1 MFWFDRAN
9 PDAVFLD
16 SRRETHKLT
25 DSSSKGGFRELIVD
39 PDLVGD
45 FTALPFGNETF
56 ALVVFDPPHLVRNGR
71 SSWLAKKYG
80 RLGENWKSDLRK
92 GFSECFRVLR
102 SDGVLV
108 FKWNEHDIPVSAVL
122 ALTDEKPLFG
132 NRCGRSAKSHWLVFM
147 KNGAE

>member
-1 MFWFDRAN
+1 
-9 PDAVFLD
+9 
-16 SRRETHKLT
+16 
-25 DSSSKGGFRELIVD
+25 
-39 PDLVGD
+39 
-45 FTALPFGNETF
+45 
-56 ALVVFDPPHLVRNGR
+56 
-71 SSWLAKKYG
+71 
-80 RLGENWKSDLRK
+80 
-92 GFSECFRVLR
+92 VLR